1 MQTDLWSYI
10 LYAAGKCRQTCNKVD
25 LCRFQISLP
34 ILFSLSME
42 TGEQKLH
49 CRSLV
54 KQILKYIMQDV
65 GSWRYIYVDVAVD
78 LQIKNKVLNDSDR
91 EGFNLKKNLEFSY
104 QILKISNW
112 KIKKVS
118 KFFFHSKRNVDMLC
132 RLCPKTKYFLVWL
145 STSA

>member
-1 MQTDLWSYI
+1 MG
-10 LYAAGKCRQTCNKVD
+10 A
-25 LCRFQISLP
+25 
-34 ILFSLSME
+34 E

-104 QILKISNW
+104 QILKIPNW
-112 KIKKVS
+112 KIKSVETRPPHPYYMVS
-118 KFFFHSKRNVDMLC
+118 VENKKN
-132 RLCPKTKYFLVWL
+132 
-145 STSA
+145 